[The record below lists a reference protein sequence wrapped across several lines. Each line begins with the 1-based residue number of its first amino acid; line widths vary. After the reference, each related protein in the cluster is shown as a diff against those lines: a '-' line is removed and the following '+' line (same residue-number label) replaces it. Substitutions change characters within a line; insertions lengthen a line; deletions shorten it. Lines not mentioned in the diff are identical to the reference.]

1 MLRES
6 LCLNIDPFVVRLESN
21 ISAVLQSVKLLYKSH
36 QFQEYISPVFCDFHI
51 KVDKVKNLRYF
62 YKPQVQFYF
71 DGVAP
76 FKPLP
81 FSQAYPFFE
90 WGLNWCIANHT
101 FQYLLIHAAVVEKD
115 GQALI
120 MPGQPGAGKSTLC
133 AALVCTGWRLLS
145 DEMAM
150 IDMESKELI
159 PIVRPVNLKNES
171 ISLIKTTFP
180 KAEFGESFFDTL
192 KGTVSHMRPP
202 VDSVRNAA
210 KRTVAKRI
218 VFPRFDRSANAISLK
233 SLSKGPTLL
242 RVAENSFNYNVLGNQ
257 AFNALCDV
265 IQDCRCDE
273 LIYSDLNKALE
284 YFSK

>member
-1 MLRES
+1 M
-6 LCLNIDPFVVRLESN
+6 NIDPFVVRLESN

>member
-36 QFQEYISPVFCDFHI
+36 QFQEDISPVFCDFHI
-51 KVDKVKNLRYF
+51 KIDKVKNLRYF

-133 AALVCTGWRLLS
+133 AALVCSGWRLLS

-171 ISLIKTTFP
+171 ISLIKTIFP

-202 VDSVRNAA
+202 VDSVRNAT
-210 KRTVAKRI
+210 KRALVKRI

-242 RVAENSFNYNVLGNQ
+242 KVAENSFNYNVLGNQ